1 MGRAGEL
8 FIREGIHLA
17 LRCLHYLPSV
27 RLEEGGVARA
37 VLDFC
42 AIFASLGHATTLVT
56 SDPKDVPADWVAG
69 TAGAPKVVVIDPPR
83 GRLELLPR
91 ASVARLNDLL
101 RETDVLHLH
110 APWTVSNEQWAA
122 AARRSGVPYVLT
134 LHGMLDDWSMAQKRL
149 KKRIYLAIAGNRL
162 LRGAA
167 AIHCTAQ
174 AELEQASRWVD
185 RERGVVLPLLFDLDA
200 FRRLPGPEPA
210 RARFPQLTGER
221 PALLF
226 LSRVHPKKGLEQL
239 IGAAGELRRR
249 GTDCAILI
257 AGPGEAEYVARL
269 QSLASSLGVR
279 DLVHFLGM
287 VRGPEKLSLYQG
299 ADLFVLPTSQE
310 NFGLV
315 LLESLACGT
324 PVLTTRGVDIWQE
337 LQAAGAR
344 IADAAPGPLAT
355 AIAELLSDRAALK
368 SRGDAGRSW
377 VFGRYEPRRLAAE
390 YEALYARV
398 AT

>member
-1 MGRAGEL
+1 M
-8 FIREGIHLA
+8 
-17 LRCLHYLPSV
+17 
-27 RLEEGGVARA
+27 RLEQGGVTRA

-42 AIFASLGHATTLVT
+42 AIFASLGNTTTLVT
-56 SDPKDVPADWVAG
+56 SDATDVPAEWLAG
-69 TAGAPKVVVIDPPR
+69 AAGAPKVVVIDPPR

-91 ASVARLNDLL
+91 AAVAGLDDLL
-101 RETDVLHLH
+101 RKTDVLHLH
-110 APWTVSNEQWAA
+110 APWTASNTQFAA
-122 AARRSGVPYVLT
+122 AARRLSVPYVLT

-174 AELEQASRWVD
+174 AELEQASHWFS
-185 RERGVVLPLLFDLDA
+185 RERGVVLPLLFDLEA
-200 FRRLPGPEPA
+200 FRRLPGPELA
-210 RARFPQLTGER
+210 RARFAQLNGDR

-249 GTDCAILI
+249 RTGCEILI
-257 AGPGEAEYVARL
+257 AGPGEEEYVARL
-269 QSLASSLGVR
+269 QALATSLGVG
-279 DLVHFLGM
+279 DIVHFLGM
-287 VRGPEKLSLYQG
+287 VRGEEKLSLYQA

-315 LLESLACGT
+315 LLESLACGA

-344 IADAAPGPLAT
+344 IADAAPEALAT
-355 AIAELLSDRAALK
+355 AIGELLSDRMGLK
-368 SRGDAGRSW
+368 SRGDAGRRW
-377 VFGRYEPRRLAAE
+377 VFERYEPQRLAGE
-390 YEALYARV
+390 YESLYRSVSVSAAPEKRSE
-398 AT
+398 

>member
-1 MGRAGEL
+1 
-8 FIREGIHLA
+8 
-17 LRCLHYLPSV
+17 V
-27 RLEEGGVARA
+27 RLEQGGVTRA

-42 AIFASLGHATTLVT
+42 AIFASLGNTTTLVT
-56 SDPKDVPADWVAG
+56 SDATDVPAEWLAG
-69 TAGAPKVVVIDPPR
+69 AAGAPKVVVIDPPR

-91 ASVARLNDLL
+91 AAVAGLDDLL
-101 RETDVLHLH
+101 RKTDVLHLH
-110 APWTVSNEQWAA
+110 APWTASNTQFAA
-122 AARRSGVPYVLT
+122 AARRLSVPYVLT

-174 AELEQASRWVD
+174 AELEQASHWFS
-185 RERGVVLPLLFDLDA
+185 RERGVVLPLLFDLEA
-200 FRRLPGPEPA
+200 FRRLPGPELA
-210 RARFPQLTGER
+210 RARFAQLNGDR

-249 GTDCAILI
+249 RTGCEILI
-257 AGPGEAEYVARL
+257 AGPGEEEYVARL
-269 QSLASSLGVR
+269 QALATSLGVG
-279 DLVHFLGM
+279 DIVHFLGM
-287 VRGPEKLSLYQG
+287 VRGEEKLSLYQA

-315 LLESLACGT
+315 LLESLACGA

-344 IADAAPGPLAT
+344 IADAAPEALAT
-355 AIAELLSDRAALK
+355 AIGELLSDRMGLK
-368 SRGDAGRSW
+368 SRGDAGRRW
-377 VFGRYEPRRLAAE
+377 VFERYEPQRLAGE
-390 YEALYARV
+390 YESLYRSVSVSAAPEKRSE
-398 AT
+398 

>member
-1 MGRAGEL
+1 MT
-8 FIREGIHLA
+8 
-17 LRCLHYLPSV
+17 
-27 RLEEGGVARA
+27 RA

-42 AIFASLGHATTLVT
+42 AIFASLGHTTTLVT
-56 SDPKDVPADWVAG
+56 SDATDVPTEWLGGAAG
-69 TAGAPKVVVIDPPR
+69 TPKVVVIDPPR

-91 ASVARLNDLL
+91 AAVARLDDLL

-110 APWTVSNEQWAA
+110 APWTASNTQFAA
-122 AARRSGVPYVLT
+122 AARHLGVPYVLT

-174 AELEQASRWVD
+174 AELEQASHWFS
-185 RERGVVLPLLFDLDA
+185 RERGVVLPLLFDLEA
-200 FRRLPGPEPA
+200 FRRLPGPALA
-210 RARFPQLTGER
+210 RARFPQLNGDR

-249 GTDCAILI
+249 GTECEILI
-257 AGPGEAEYVARL
+257 AGPGNEEYAARL
-269 QSLASSLGVR
+269 QALATSLGVR
-279 DLVHFLGM
+279 DIVHFMGM
-287 VRGPEKLSLYQG
+287 VRGEEKLSLYQ
-299 ADLFVLPTSQE
+299 ATDLFVLPTSQE

-324 PVLTTRGVDIWQE
+324 PVLTTSGVDIWQE

-344 IADAAPGPLAT
+344 IADAAPEALAT
-355 AIAELLSDRAALK
+355 AIGELLSDRTGLK
-368 SRGDAGRSW
+368 SRGDAGRRW
-377 VFGRYEPRRLAAE
+377 VFERYEPRRLAGE
-390 YEALYARV
+390 YEALYRSVSVSGASEKSSE
-398 AT
+398 